1 MQRVDAVTKTVNRW
15 VKFEYVAEGI
25 STMKFADYEYA
36 HLQAKYFTIN
46 IFVPVRTP
54 GGSSSK
60 IAFYFQDVQLLP
72 NFLTANIA
80 PTISYTSFQHQF
92 SHIYKDGEISI
103 RKLTH

>member
-15 VKFEYVAEGI
+15 VKFEYVAGGI

-46 IFVPVRTP
+46 IFAPVRTP

-60 IAFYFQDVQLLP
+60 IAFYFQGVQLLP
-72 NFLTANIA
+72 NFLTMLLQQFLIHPSNIN
-80 PTISYTSFQHQF
+80 
-92 SHIYKDGEISI
+92 SHVYS
-103 RKLTH
+103 

>member
-1 MQRVDAVTKTVNRW
+1 
-15 VKFEYVAEGI
+15 
-25 STMKFADYEYA
+25 MKFADYEYA

-72 NFLTANIA
+72 NFFTANIA

-92 SHIYKDGEISI
+92 SRIFLKMERYLSEN
-103 RKLTH
+103 